1 MKKNN
6 FFKKLI
12 LAAMLLSTFTGTL
25 ISQSWNQIGNDINGE
40 AAGDYSGFAV
50 SLNSDGNLVAIGAWR
65 NDNVSG
71 SDAGHVRVFQNISDS
86 WVQIGNDIDGEA
98 AGDYFGRS
106 VCINVDGSIVAIG
119 ATYND
124 GNGSS
129 SGHVRIYEYQSGA
142 WIQVGNDI
150 NGEASWDYSGNSIS
164 LNSDGS
170 IVAISAPY
178 NDENGS
184 NAGHVRIYQN
194 MSGSW
199 VQIGSDINGEAEGDE
214 SGVSVSLNNS
224 GSIVAI
230 GAYKN
235 DGAGEDAGHVRVF
248 ELQSGSW
255 IQKGNDIDG
264 EAADDFF
271 GRAVSLNADGSIVVV
286 GAHKNDGNGE
296 EAGHVR
302 VFEYQ
307 AGSWIQKGNDIDG
320 ETTQDW
326 FGIAVSINDDGSTI
340 AVGASQN
347 NGIGLNLGYAKIYNF
362 HSGSWNQTG
371 GNLDGE
377 ASGDGF
383 GRSISLN
390 SDGSKVAVGAWGN
403 DDNGSNAG
411 HTRVFDFGLAT
422 SILTED
428 VYTKWLASGTMFI
441 YDITGQFVD
450 QMEING
456 PVFNLELDNTGVYI
470 LVVRDGSSVFTKKVI
485 VK

>member
-264 EAADDFF
+264 E
-271 GRAVSLNADGSIVVV
+271 
-286 GAHKNDGNGE
+286 
-296 EAGHVR
+296 
-302 VFEYQ
+302 
-307 AGSWIQKGNDIDG
+307 
-320 ETTQDW
+320 TTQD
-326 FGIAVSINDDGSTI
+326 
-340 AVGASQN
+340 
-347 NGIGLNLGYAKIYNF
+347 
-362 HSGSWNQTG
+362 
-371 GNLDGE
+371 
-377 ASGDGF
+377 
-383 GRSISLN
+383 R
-390 SDGSKVAVGAWGN
+390 
-403 DDNGSNAG
+403 
-411 HTRVFDFGLAT
+411 
-422 SILTED
+422 
-428 VYTKWLASGTMFI
+428 
-441 YDITGQFVD
+441 
-450 QMEING
+450 
-456 PVFNLELDNTGVYI
+456 
-470 LVVRDGSSVFTKKVI
+470 
-485 VK
+485 